1 MKKDDFVTKD
11 IESDIV
17 SLGYDGIL
25 PVDVRLVSE
34 WLESKFPNSILREG
48 YHLWREDLYQ
58 KAFIKYPFHDSN
70 ERRNYIVRL
79 AIDGILKNTPEGN
92 KVENNDIKNT
102 LDIIESFEKAEN
114 LKQNTKDV
122 LDADTN
128 AIKIYLGLGYSVE
141 DAKKA
146 FYKVFGDKSDTN
158 KKRCEILE
166 KFIKDFENKQNDKN
180 NI

>member
-11 IESDIV
+11 IEADIV
-17 SLGYDGIL
+17 ALGYEGIL
-25 PVDVRLVSE
+25 PVEVRLVSE

-58 KAFIKYPFHDSN
+58 NAYMKYPFHDFY

-79 AIDGILKNTPEGN
+79 AIDGILKNIPEGKPN
-92 KVENNDIKNT
+92 HINST
-102 LDIIESFEKAEN
+102 LDVIEKFEKAEN

-122 LDADTN
+122 LDADIN

-141 DAKKA
+141 DAKNA
-146 FYKVFGDKSDTN
+146 FFKVFGDKSDAN
-158 KKRCEILE
+158 KKRYERLSKYIT
-166 KFIKDFENKQNDKN
+166 DYENKNQQK
-180 NI
+180 